1 MELNVFV
8 AAELARAVQRQ
19 QFEYADEPRERRVT
33 RRGARG
39 KPKRRWLR

>member
-1 MELNVFV
+1 MELNFLL
-8 AAELARAVQRQ
+8 AAELARTAQRQ
-19 QFEYADEPRERRVT
+19 QFEYNDEPREHRVT